1 MPLLLI
7 ALLVSAMVAGANT
20 IAFELRA
27 GGLEEQWRAEQAA
40 GVPAGDLA
48 PARSQLT
55 AERDRRVGLLPYAP
69 LSNATLVDP
78 FGAPEASA
86 SAGVATAS
94 GASRRRAEAALA
106 RLRLASGPAGDAR
119 YESGLVA
126 LGRLS
131 SPADLDAL
139 ARRWDAD
146 AARQQ
151 ATARRLADEAG
162 GLSHGLPADVAGALA
177 RLETLEASADDAG
190 ISTRAAAVAIAH
202 GQQYLARGYPDLLG
216 AHQA

>member
-94 GASRRRAEAALA
+94 GASRRRAQAALA
-106 RLRLASGPAGDAR
+106 RPRLARRPAGDAR
-119 YESGLVA
+119 DQSGLGPLRR
-126 LGRLS
+126 LG
-131 SPADLDAL
+131 SPAAPDAPAPPRGPAP
-139 ARRWDAD
+139 ARH
-146 AARQQ
+146 Q
-151 ATARRLADEAG
+151 AT
-162 GLSHGLPADVAGALA
+162 
-177 RLETLEASADDAG
+177 
-190 ISTRAAAVAIAH
+190 
-202 GQQYLARGYPDLLG
+202 
-216 AHQA
+216 